1 MRSTAANLALLLITL
16 PFILYSFPQI
26 LGASETYVMVSGS
39 MAPEIDTGSV
49 VFVEKKSIEEVD
61 KGDIVSFYEPGE
73 NSSVVTHRVVEQSEN
88 SLKTKGDANPGP
100 DPFEVSEEHLI
111 GKKTFSIPLFG
122 HLLLIIGS
130 GPGIIVFVVVP
141 GTAIVLM
148 EIRRLR
154 DELN

>member
-1 MRSTAANLALLLITL
+1 MRYPAINLALVILTL
-16 PFILYSFPQI
+16 PFILYSFPQ
-26 LGASETYVMVSGS
+26 LMGASETYVMVSGS

-49 VFVEKKSIEEVD
+49 VFVEEKDIEEVD
-61 KGDIVSFYEPGE
+61 KGDIVSFYEPGG
-73 NSSVVTHRVVEQSEN
+73 NSSVVTHRVVENSGN
-88 SLKTKGDANPGP
+88 SLKTKGDVNPGP
-100 DPFEVSEEHLI
+100 DPFEVSEKHLI

-122 HLLLIIGS
+122 HLLLTIGS

-141 GTAIVLM
+141 GTMVVLM